1 MFMTRLPRRINM
13 CLIRSFERNRLS
25 YMVLVFP
32 VYQLLALLGIGAV
45 SLSFDAAAESVYFL
59 FLCVAFVILIGV
71 PILMSWHLSCLLFFV
86 GYFGSFAW
94 LGLPLAPWVTRKFE
108 SIVN

>member
-86 GYFGSFAW
+86 SVCYSLLFFVVLCYSLLFFVV
-94 LGLPLAPWVTRKFE
+94 LC
-108 SIVN
+108 